1 MAVSRLLMKD
11 KSGRLVSVPKDRLEA
26 FAKAQRSSKELTP
39 EERERSSKEL
49 TPEERE
55 RRVREISQKLG
66 MK

>member
-1 MAVSRLLMKD
+1 MKD
-11 KSGRLVSVPKDRLEA
+11 KSGRLVSVPNDKLEA
-26 FAKAQRSSKELTP
+26 FAKAQH
-39 EERERSSKEL
+39 SSKEL

>member
-1 MAVSRLLMKD
+1 MKD

-26 FAKAQRSSKELTP
+26 FAKAQHSSKG
-39 EERERSSKEL
+39 L

-55 RRVREISQKLG
+55 RRVQEISQKLG

>member
-11 KSGRLVSVPKDRLEA
+11 KSGRLVSVTKDRLEA

-39 EERERSSKEL
+39 EERER
-49 TPEERE
+49 
-55 RRVREISQKLG
+55 RVREISQRLG

>member
-1 MAVSRLLMKD
+1 MND

-26 FAKAQRSSKELTP
+26 FAKAQSSGKGL
-39 EERERSSKEL
+39 R
-49 TPEERE
+49 PEERE

>member
-39 EERERSSKEL
+39 EERER
-49 TPEERE
+49 
-55 RRVREISQKLG
+55 RVQEISQKLG

>member
-26 FAKAQRSSKELTP
+26 FAKAQRSD
-39 EERERSSKEL
+39 KEL

-55 RRVREISQKLG
+55 RRVQEISQKLG

>member
-26 FAKAQRSSKELTP
+26 FAKAQH
-39 EERERSSKEL
+39 SSKEL

-55 RRVREISQKLG
+55 RRVQEISQKLG

>member
-1 MAVSRLLMKD
+1 MEVSRLLMKD
-11 KSGRLVSVPKDRLEA
+11 RSGRLVSVPKDRMEA
-26 FAKAQRSSKELTP
+26 SAKAQ
-39 EERERSSKEL
+39 RSSKEL

>member
-11 KSGRLVSVPKDRLEA
+11 KSGRMVSVPKEKLEA

-39 EERERSSKEL
+39 EERER
-49 TPEERE
+49 
-55 RRVREISQKLG
+55 RVQEISQRLG